1 MGQGEQDMDSNK
13 KDWEKTVRAGGK
25 AKIIKVYI
33 FLVFHCRLYV
43 EETSIYC
50 IARHASRFG

>member
-1 MGQGEQDMDSNK
+1 MDSNK